1 MGPHPAPRVGAYQSW
16 PGRQTDRWPASADG
30 SGGRAVGTA
39 RASFDSPSSIEE
51 PQPPPL
57 HCARLCL
64 VAPADLAVKQPFK
77 SACLLTA
84 LSCLRGGSSFYQE
97 SWSNSLQI
105 KAPPALFPLQVSL
118 SFSLSKSLKE
128 KAPLNSH
135 QEFLKGTTSQC
146 KHSGKTDTRPGP
158 KSPSPRP
165 CKSIPAQGK
174 YFVKSAGPMQLYP
187 P

>member
-1 MGPHPAPRVGAYQSW
+1 MARFCRRFWGQRQSAS
-16 PGRQTDRWPASADG
+16 PGLPLI
-30 SGGRAVGTA
+30 V
-39 RASFDSPSSIEE
+39 
-51 PQPPPL
+51 PPPL
-57 HCARLCL
+57 RSLSLLRSTVPALCL

-105 KAPPALFPLQVSL
+105 KAPPAPFPLQVSL

-128 KAPLNSH
+128 KPPLNSH

-158 KSPSPRP
+158 KSPSPRL
-165 CKSIPAQGK
+165 CKCIPAQGK
-174 YFVKSAGPMQLYP
+174 YFVKSAGPIQLYP